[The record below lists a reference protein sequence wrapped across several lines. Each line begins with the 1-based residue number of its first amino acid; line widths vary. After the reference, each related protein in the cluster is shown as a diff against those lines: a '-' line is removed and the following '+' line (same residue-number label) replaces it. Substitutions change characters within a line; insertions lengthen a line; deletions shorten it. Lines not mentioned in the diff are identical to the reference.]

1 MREKAKFCKQIL
13 ELQKYLQAGDSISL
27 SLRKAGIHQRL
38 HTDYLKNPDYKAMIE
53 KYRQFNKSATSI
65 LIDKQNQY
73 KKSLN

>member
-1 MREKAKFCKQIL
+1 MRDKAKFSRQIL
-13 ELQKYLQAGDSISL
+13 ELKKHLEAGDSISL

-53 KYRQFNKSATSI
+53 KYRQFQKSPTDI
-65 LIDKQNQY
+65 LVDKINQY